1 MDICVEYMQD
11 LSGVIDQGSLVAIY
25 SATQIATQQGVNYI
39 PKNLPVS
46 NPKTRWLFVKGVPDS
61 WSGTLITIAML
72 NAALSEFNSDNGG
85 WNFWN
90 EIPQSLKNNLTNDG
104 YDTVTFAQFKGYLRN
119 KSTNQFLS
127 EIDLLA

>member
-61 WSGTLITIAML
+61 WSGTLIMRH
-72 NAALSEFNSDNGG
+72 S
-85 WNFWN
+85 
-90 EIPQSLKNNLTNDG
+90 QSLIRTMGDG
-104 YDTVTFAQFKGYLRN
+104 ISGTRSRRV
-119 KSTNQFLS
+119 
-127 EIDLLA
+127 